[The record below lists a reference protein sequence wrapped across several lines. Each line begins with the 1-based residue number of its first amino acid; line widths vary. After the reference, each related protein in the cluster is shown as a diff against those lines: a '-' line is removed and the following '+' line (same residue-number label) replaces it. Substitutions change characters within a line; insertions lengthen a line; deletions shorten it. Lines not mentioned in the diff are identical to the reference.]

1 MDAPYQARDDAAAM
15 RAGSGG
21 VSICG
26 MMPRKIVEVKCR
38 LLHVFKVVG
47 LQGMKD
53 KQMKRECY
61 KLRIKSPDP
70 SLLTVFS

>member
-1 MDAPYQARDDAAAM
+1 
-15 RAGSGG
+15 
-21 VSICG
+21 
-26 MMPRKIVEVKCR
+26 MPRKIVEVKCQ

-70 SLLTVFS
+70 GLPPGLPP